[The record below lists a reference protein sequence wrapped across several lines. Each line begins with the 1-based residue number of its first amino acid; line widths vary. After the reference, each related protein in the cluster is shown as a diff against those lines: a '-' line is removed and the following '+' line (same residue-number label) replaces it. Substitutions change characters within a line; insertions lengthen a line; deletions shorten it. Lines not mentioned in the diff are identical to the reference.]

1 VIPYKKPLV
10 IACRGDRENAPENTL
25 PAFESA
31 ISKGADGIELDVH
44 FSADKKLVVHHFYNL
59 GSTDNGQGIV
69 SEYPLIELRALD
81 SGSWFNEKYAGIPK
95 PTLGE
100 VLETCKGRIRFEIDL
115 KDSGLDFLQAVIR
128 EIEQHDLVGDVELTS
143 AHYPLLTHAKKLN
156 PKIRTGSFF
165 YEPPDWM
172 PVRLAQKHVL
182 DWAELLNLNVVH
194 LNIALISP
202 EFVEQLH
209 RGNLFV
215 HGSNLDTPEYMWRGL
230 ELGVDSFSTGQL
242 DTALRVRDRFVAS
255 RP

>member
-1 VIPYKKPLV
+1 MYEKPLV

-59 GSTDNGQGIV
+59 GSTDNGQGMV
-69 SEYPLIELRALD
+69 SETPLIELQALD
-81 SGSWFNEKYAGIPK
+81 SGSWFDEKYAGVSK
-95 PTLGE
+95 PALGE

-143 AHYPLLTHAKKLN
+143 AHYPLLTHAKKIN
-156 PKIRTGSFF
+156 PIIRTGSFF

-172 PVRLAQKHVL
+172 PVRLAQKHAL
-182 DWAELLNLNVVH
+182 DWAVLLNLNVVH
-194 LNIALISP
+194 LNIALITP
-202 EFVEQLH
+202 EFVKQLH
-209 RGNLFV
+209 RGGLLV
-215 HGSNLDTPEYMWRGL
+215 HGSNLDAPEQMQRGL
-230 ELGVDSFSTGQL
+230 ELGVDSFSTGHL
-242 DTALRVRDRFVAS
+242 ETALRVRDRFVAS
-255 RP
+255 PS